1 MRLSLFNNILESVH
15 RCRGLHDRGQHP
27 RHLHQNDSAVGHPA
41 GGQRAPGRSLPINF
55 GVNLLAG
62 GVIKQG
68 FKKTQVSRS
77 AGVQLLQEG
86 ATQLWVFQLGGQR
99 ASSGLAGYHRAPGTA
114 MRGGGGYTCAPGKE
128 IKHVSSAEEKNE
140 RLLN

>member
-1 MRLSLFNNILESVH
+1 MPQVGACLLTSGSTCLQVGLLN
-15 RCRGLHDRGQHP
+15 RGLTRSFGWGPITSRRDH
-27 RHLHQNDSAVGHPA
+27 SAVGHPA
-41 GGQRAPGRSLPINF
+41 GGQRAPGRRPIYF

-77 AGVQLLQEG
+77 AGIQLLQEG

-114 MRGGGGYTCAPGKE
+114 MRGGGVHLCP
-128 IKHVSSAEEKNE
+128 
-140 RLLN
+140 R